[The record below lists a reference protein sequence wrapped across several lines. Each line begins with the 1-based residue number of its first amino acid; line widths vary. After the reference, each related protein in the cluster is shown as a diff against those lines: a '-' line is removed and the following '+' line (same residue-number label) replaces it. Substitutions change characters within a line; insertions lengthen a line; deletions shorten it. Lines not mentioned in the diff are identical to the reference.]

1 MKLGSLKPA
10 VFVSRLNRFVCE
22 VVVNGK
28 IYTALL
34 RNTGRL
40 RELLFEGNEVY
51 VRRKVSGKH
60 PYEIV
65 LARYGKELVC
75 VDSHLPPKLLSE
87 HLERS
92 QYPWEPREV
101 RFEFAV
107 GKSRFDLLINQSIL
121 VETKSVNLVSDRTAL
136 FPDAPTERGRRHVE
150 ELISLRDRFKPALVF
165 VVQREDADSFS
176 PHTQVDPD
184 FGRMVER
191 FVEEGLPVHAFLC
204 RVNLTDI
211 EIWKEIPVSIK

>member
-1 MKLGSLKPA
+1 MKFGSLKPA

-22 VVVNGK
+22 VVINGRV
-28 IYTALL
+28 YTALL

-51 VRRKVSGKH
+51 VRWKASGKH

-87 HLERS
+87 YLEKKH
-92 QYPWEPREV
+92 YPWEPLEV

-107 GKSRFDLLINQSIL
+107 GRSRFDLLINKRIL
-121 VETKSVNLVSDRTAL
+121 VETKSVNLVNDRTAL
-136 FPDAPTERGRRHVE
+136 FPDAPTERGRRHIE
-150 ELISLRDRFKPALVF
+150 ELILLRDRFEPALVF

-176 PHTQVDPD
+176 PHTRVDPD
-184 FGRMVER
+184 FSRMVKR
-191 FVEEGLPVHAFLC
+191 FIEEGLPVHAFLC
-204 RVNLTDI
+204 KVDLTDI
-211 EIWKEIPVSIK
+211 HIWKEIPVSIK